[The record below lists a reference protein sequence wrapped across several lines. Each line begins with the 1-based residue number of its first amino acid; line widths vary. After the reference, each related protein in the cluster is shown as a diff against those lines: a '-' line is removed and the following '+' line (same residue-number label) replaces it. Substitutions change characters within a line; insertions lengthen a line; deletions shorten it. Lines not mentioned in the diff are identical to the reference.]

1 MGFVLSF
8 VAANLDTAVSP
19 NQQHHASHS
28 GGFMTRII
36 AIAMQKGGVGKTTTA
51 INLAAA
57 LGELGY
63 RVLAVDLD
71 PQGNLTQHAGFDP
84 DAVSPTIFDAFK
96 AEIDGY
102 ESDLGGTIYETDEP
116 FHLLPSQP
124 ELSLIEL
131 TLMNTLSREQVLA
144 TLLQPIVLD
153 YDYILI
159 DCNPSLGLLVINAL
173 TAANSVIIPIQT
185 EYLAARGALMILSTI
200 ETVRRKQLNASL
212 EIEGILL
219 TMADTR
225 TTLSR
230 DISEAIN
237 QQYGNGI
244 HIFKPVIRR
253 SVRFAESAVVGE
265 SILAFDPKGQGAK
278 AYRLIAKE
286 IVERH

>member
-1 MGFVLSF
+1 
-8 VAANLDTAVSP
+8 
-19 NQQHHASHS
+19 
-28 GGFMTRII
+28 MTRIM
-36 AIAMQKGGVGKTTTA
+36 AIAMQKGGVGKTTTT

-63 RVLAVDLD
+63 RVLAIDLD

-84 DAVSPTIFDAFK
+84 DNVSPTIFDAFK

-102 ESDLGGTIYETDEP
+102 ESNLAGSIYETDEA

-124 ELSLIEL
+124 ELSMIEL
-131 TLMNTLSREQVLA
+131 ALMNTLSREQVLT
-144 TLLQPIVLD
+144 TLMTPITDD

-173 TAANSVIIPIQT
+173 TVSDSVIIPIQT

-200 ETVRRKQLNASL
+200 ETVRRKQLNSDL

-225 TTLSR
+225 TTLTKDVSN
-230 DISEAIN
+230 AITT
-237 QQYGNGI
+237 QYGNGI
-244 HIFKPVIRR
+244 RIFKPLIKR
-253 SVRFAESAVVGE
+253 SVRFAESAVSGQ

-278 AYRLIAKE
+278 AYREVAKE
-286 IVERH
+286 ITGGN